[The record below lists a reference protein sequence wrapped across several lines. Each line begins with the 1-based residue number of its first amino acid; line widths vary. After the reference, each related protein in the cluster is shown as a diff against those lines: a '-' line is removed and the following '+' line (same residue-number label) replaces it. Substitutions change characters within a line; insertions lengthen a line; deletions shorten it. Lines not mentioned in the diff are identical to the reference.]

1 MSELPDMT
9 PVRPEVRTS
18 VESAYDDSPAATP
31 APESFSIWRIL
42 WPIGLSLGV
51 LAVIA
56 AFTFD
61 PAEMGTMISDLD
73 PGMMLAAGATVL
85 ARIAFGG
92 WRLSHVSHGR
102 LSLAAGLRG
111 QLAWDFASNIAPSLV
126 GGAPLAA
133 VYVSR
138 DTRISRNP
146 TVPVGEVGAFVLFVM
161 LLDQCWFALMAPIVL
176 VMAAVMEV
184 IPSSLG
190 SLGMITTVLYL
201 VLFMSWT
208 VLFGYG
214 TLFRPEL
221 LERFFD
227 KVFRFRLL
235 RRFRDRV
242 SKEMAEYRTRAGVMR
257 SQPLSFYLKG
267 FALTGGTWIARY
279 LLAVFIIASVVPD
292 LDMVLT
298 TMRSIAMTLGSLVLP
313 TPGGAGG
320 VEGLYVLFLGSLMP
334 RAYVVPTLLI
344 WRLLAYYVFLAVGVV
359 LSTHQVQKSIRFRKS
374 NSAGDG
380 PVIDG

>member
-1 MSELPDMT
+1 MSETPHSVARSADPETENGRSAGPEAEPRPD
-9 PVRPEVRTS
+9 
-18 VESAYDDSPAATP
+18 
-31 APESFSIWRIL
+31 SFSIWRIL

-51 LAVIA
+51 LGVIA

-61 PAEMGTMISDLD
+61 PDEMGAMISDLD
-73 PGMMLAAGATVL
+73 PWMMFAAVITVCV
-85 ARIAFGG
+85 RIAFGG
-92 WRLSHVSHGR
+92 WRLSHVSYGR

-111 QLAWDFASNIAPSLV
+111 QLAWDFASNITPSLV

-138 DTRISRNP
+138 DTRISKNP

-161 LLDQCWFALMAPIVL
+161 LLDQCWFALMAPVVL
-176 VMAAVMEV
+176 ASAAFMEV

-190 SLGMITTVLYL
+190 SVGMITTVLYL

-221 LERFFD
+221 LERLFD
-227 KVFRFRLL
+227 RVFRFRLL
-235 RRFRDRV
+235 RRFRERV
-242 SKEMAEYRTRAGVMR
+242 THEMAEYRARAGVIR
-257 SQPLSFYLKG
+257 SQPLSFYVKG

-292 LDMVLT
+292 LDLVLAGI
-298 TMRSIAMTLGSLVLP
+298 RSIAMTLGSLVLP

-320 VEGLYVLFLGSLMP
+320 IEGLYVLFFGSLMP

-344 WRLLAYYVFLAVGVV
+344 WRLLAYYVFVAVGVV
-359 LSTHQVQKSIRFRKS
+359 LSTHQVHKSIRFRRS
-374 NSAGDG
+374 RSAAGG
-380 PVIDG
+380 SEVNG